1 MHLTLNSVS
10 ARAQAVVCALAVT
23 IGLTV
28 APALIST
35 AGAAPVAPAAPAA
48 PVASATTSPACA
60 SARSALAK
68 AKKQQAAAKK
78 AVAKAK
84 KALAV
89 AKKAKVHHAAKV
101 KKAKKVLAKAKK
113 HYAATNKAV
122 TYRQGKVRSACA
134 APAGK
139 PGTNPGTNTGK
150 KMTALLE
157 QFLPGVSQFLS
168 PNQLSALLA
177 GFNAGKS
184 LDPTAAA
191 SLLTGI
197 LDPSSITAL
206 LGGASSPQALTALIT
221 DITSQLSTMGGGLP
235 IPSTFDPTSLF
246 NTFAGIFGTLDPS
259 QLGSLLSLLT
269 GAVGSSGST
278 FSPTQ
283 LTSLLNSLVPGLA
296 GQFSPTQLTSMLSA
310 LNGQG
315 LSAGMLANLLGG
327 QFSVNQLQS
336 VLGGTAG
343 QALIGSVINQV
354 VAELGTAGGGNLQ
367 LPGSLNAGQVA
378 NLIST
383 LTSVVSGVLGNIPV
397 LPVVCGLIPIPGL
410 CS

>member
-1 MHLTLNSVS
+1 
-10 ARAQAVVCALAVT
+10 
-23 IGLTV
+23 
-28 APALIST
+28 
-35 AGAAPVAPAAPAA
+35 
-48 PVASATTSPACA
+48 
-60 SARSALAK
+60 LAK

-150 KMTALLE
+150 KMSLLGLGDGIVPGSLNATQLTALLE

>member
-150 KMTALLE
+150 KMSLLGLGDGIVPGSLNATQLTALLE

-283 LTSLLNSLVPGLA
+283 LTS
-296 GQFSPTQLTSMLSA
+296 MLSA